1 MRFEPITISD
11 GCYRQNGKPF
21 FLYSGEFHY
30 FRVPKRDWRR
40 RMRLFRAAGG
50 NCLAT
55 YVPWLIHEPKEG
67 HFVFGGARNDGSHD
81 IEGFLET
88 AAEEGLYVIVR
99 PGPYQYSELKYDGL
113 PAWLCEGYPQLH
125 AHNWKGEV
133 FRTSSISYLH
143 PLFLDKVRRW
153 FDQVCPRLAAHTI
166 SRGGSVAFAQIDNEL
181 AGIHTWFGSLDCNAQ
196 TMGFG
201 RPDGRYPAFL
211 RQRYGNV
218 ENMNAAYGTS
228 WKSFEDARPIEPG
241 GGVSP
246 SELRR
251 KRDYFHF
258 YLETV
263 AEYGATLA
271 AMMRERAIDVPIVH
285 NSAGP
290 TMNAWFLE
298 LAKTVPPPFVLGS
311 DHYYTLGQDWPQNN
325 PTPQYAVRIF
335 LSLEMLRLM
344 GFPPTVYELP
354 GGSLSD
360 WPPITPEDARACYLA
375 NVALGMKGS
384 NFYIFTGGP
393 NVPGTG
399 TTSEIYDY
407 GASVGANG
415 EIRPLY
421 RAQKEVGLFLR
432 RNAWLAGA
440 TRLHDLRIGIS
451 FEQARADAYWHGR
464 GNFLLSDPEAWTF
477 LRTGVATTAFCA
489 GLSPMCVDLSDD
501 GWTADTSTP
510 LVVVTSS
517 VMPAQL
523 QERLARF
530 VRQGGALLLTPVI
543 PQFDV
548 NFQPCTALSDVL
560 GAVSTRHSAAYPALA
575 IAGVRNVY
583 SNGDVFAAEK
593 LPPDARPLGRDEAT
607 GAIIA
612 WRRKIGRGSAVV
624 LGLRWSH
631 AMREHEKMFV
641 NVLKTIGLKP
651 VLRVSNPN
659 VWAALWTDGRK
670 SAMFLMNLLSAGM
683 SCSASAALRKGSR
696 TWKMKDRRLP
706 PMSVIPVVR

>member
-1 MRFEPITISD
+1 
-11 GCYRQNGKPF
+11 
-21 FLYSGEFHY
+21 
-30 FRVPKRDWRR
+30 
-40 RMRLFRAAGG
+40 MRLFKAAGG

-88 AAEEGLYVIVR
+88 AAEEDLYVIVR
-99 PGPYQYSELKYDGL
+99 PGPYQY
-113 PAWLCEGYPQLH
+113 
-125 AHNWKGEV
+125 
-133 FRTSSISYLH
+133 
-143 PLFLDKVRRW
+143 
-153 FDQVCPRLAAHTI
+153 
-166 SRGGSVAFAQIDNEL
+166 
-181 AGIHTWFGSLDCNAQ
+181 
-196 TMGFG
+196 
-201 RPDGRYPAFL
+201 
-211 RQRYGNV
+211 
-218 ENMNAAYGTS
+218 
-228 WKSFEDARPIEPG
+228 
-241 GGVSP
+241 
-246 SELRR
+246 
-251 KRDYFHF
+251 
-258 YLETV
+258 
-263 AEYGATLA
+263 
-271 AMMRERAIDVPIVH
+271 
-285 NSAGP
+285 
-290 TMNAWFLE
+290 
-298 LAKTVPPPFVLGS
+298 
-311 DHYYTLGQDWPQNN
+311 
-325 PTPQYAVRIF
+325 
-335 LSLEMLRLM
+335 
-344 GFPPTVYELP
+344 
-354 GGSLSD
+354 SD

-407 GASVGANG
+407 GASVDANG

-421 RAQKEVGLFLR
+421 RAQKEVGLFLH

-440 TRLHDLRIGIS
+440 TRPHDFRIGIS
-451 FEQARADAYWHGR
+451 FEQARADACWHGR

-489 GLSPMCVDLSDD
+489 GLSPVCVDLSDD

-530 VRQGGALLLTPVI
+530 VRQGGSLLLTPVI
-543 PQFDV
+543 PQFDG

-560 GAVSTRHSAAYPALA
+560 GAVSTRHSAAYPALE

-612 WRRKIGRGSAVV
+612 WRRKIGRGSAIV

-651 VLRVSNPN
+651 VLCVSNPN

-683 SCSASAALRKGSR
+683 SCTASAALRKGSR
-696 TWKMKDRRLP
+696 TWKMKNRRLP